1 MECQNRKIML
11 KTNVIDAKKRID
23 DLILRFNGWME
34 GKERPTSLLLHF
46 YTSDEYP
53 LTMGEIAHFLN
64 SLSDVLDECNIEW
77 SSETEKTL
85 NKQIMIEII
94 FNNQ

>member
-1 MECQNRKIML
+1 MERQSRKIML

-23 DLILRFNGWME
+23 DLVLRFNGWIE
-34 GKERPTSLLLHF
+34 DKEKPTSLSLHF

-64 SLSDVLDECNIEW
+64 SLSDILDECNIEW
-77 SSETEKTL
+77 SSQIDKTL
-85 NKQIMIEII
+85 NKQIVIEII
-94 FNNQ
+94 